1 MPNLLIYPIRG
12 IKRRFFI
19 NFLNLAE
26 KPECLV
32 IAPGGCGSMTL
43 MKFLDKFIKSNIYFQ
58 NKHKIELGHNYKPSQ
73 IFYKKKIRVILIKRN
88 VEEIYDSIKSRN
100 FTRNALNL
108 YGDLLPF
115 LYINILKD
123 ETNLKKK
130 FLKYLRFFYNNWD
143 NYNKDLLLKINYE
156 DLYSNDKTKYKIKKF
171 LNIENKEFINNFP
184 KYKKYKKDK
193 NFIDPSA
200 ILSKKNYNK

>member
-19 NFLNLAE
+19 NFLNLIE

-32 IAPGGCGSMTL
+32 ISPGGCGSITL
-43 MKFLDKFIKSNIYFQ
+43 IKFLDKFTKSNIYFE
-58 NKHKIELGHNYKPSQ
+58 KKYKISIGHNYKPSQ

-88 VEEIYDSIKSRN
+88 LEEIYNSIKSR
-100 FTRNALNL
+100 TSIRNALNL
-108 YGDLLPF
+108 YGDLFPF
-115 LYINILKD
+115 IYINILKD
-123 ETNLKKK
+123 EANLKKK
-130 FLKYLRFFYNNWD
+130 FLKYLRFFYNNWN

-156 DLYSNDKTKYKIKKF
+156 DLYFNDKTKYKIKKF
-171 LNIENKEFINNFP
+171 LNIKNKKFVSNFP

-193 NFIDPSA
+193 KFIDPST
-200 ILSKKNYNK
+200 ILSKKIYNK